1 MPKQEDMS
9 NMSKVD
15 KIKADINKL
24 SIKECAHLREWLS
37 EKDREA
43 AKPLYSFS
51 FKSIKNLGFLYFL
64 LERFFF
70 LLKFPCSTREICYYI
85 SRKYTGQSDIKFGP
99 VIKDSL
105 AICFFLLIGVGI
117 PIYLGFGENVFSCNL
132 VFIIIGIYT
141 ITLVCQYEVNLLL
154 FEAFRVNK
162 LLPPIIK
169 GSSSI
174 TVNNIS
180 KWNDL
185 LLKIQSSEENPLTA
199 KLEKDNHLEK
209 FLTID
214 SKRLTNKMK
223 EDIVSTFNAI
233 KDDLTFYKNKV
244 NEADLSSKVRHELD
258 DLKEILGET
267 EELKKNECDLSDS
280 QKENIK
286 WFNITILMILF
297 PNILSKKRPWK
308 RLYFIFKFFFRN
320 RKYIKEYKLN
330 SGRRRFILSVMSL
343 WLLFVSYSLIYYAL
357 VPCSFEPYLYH
368 HYWDALYFSIVTG
381 TTLGFGD
388 IEPLCLQAKFFSASQ
403 SLITLLFALIIV
415 AKTLSLLPH
424 HKSMQE

>member
-1 MPKQEDMS
+1 
-9 NMSKVD
+9 
-15 KIKADINKL
+15 
-24 SIKECAHLREWLS
+24 
-37 EKDREA
+37 
-43 AKPLYSFS
+43 
-51 FKSIKNLGFLYFL
+51 
-64 LERFFF
+64 
-70 LLKFPCSTREICYYI
+70 
-85 SRKYTGQSDIKFGP
+85 

-415 AKTLSLLPH
+415 AKTLSLLPQ